1 MNIDDKIKQE
11 LESEAKQIDQ
21 ILVHDPGLFNM
32 LANAYKGKLGGWLIL
47 VGIVTFFVSIL
58 MFWCGYEF
66 FFVEGSL
73 EHKLQWGVALLLSTM
88 IQISLKMWTFME
100 MNRQSTLRELKRFE
114 LSLNK
119 LTNTVN
125 RS

>member
-11 LESEAKQIDQ
+11 LESEAKQIDK
-21 ILVHDPGLFNM
+21 ILVHDPGLFKM

-47 VGIVTFFVSIL
+47 VGVATFIFSIL

-66 FFVEGSL
+66 FFVEGPL
-73 EHKLQWGVALLLSTM
+73 EHKLQWGVGLLLSAM
-88 IQISLKMWTFME
+88 VQISLKMWTFME

-114 LSLNK
+114 LSINK
-119 LTNTVN
+119 LATKVN
-125 RS
+125 GN